1 MELIIAQN
9 CMCNFLFQ
17 SWIDSKTISKHTKD
31 DPRPPNQ
38 ARETVLVPP
47 PFSFFAKTYVFLAFV
62 VTYLAPIFHLRI
74 CNIFL
79 FCFPT
84 CRSFLE
90 YIIIPN
96 MYSSVPIPNKSRLSN
111 KRSFAK
117 ISSKSINVTR
127 KISLKR
133 QLSGEIH
140 WTFELHKV
148 YGWVVSQ
155 KYPWD
160 N

>member
-1 MELIIAQN
+1 MTPAPQIKQERL
-9 CMCNFLFQ
+9 CL
-17 SWIDSKTISKHTKD
+17 S
-31 DPRPPNQ
+31 
-38 ARETVLVPP
+38 L
-47 PFSFFAKTYVFLAFV
+47 PFSRFFGKTHVFLAFV